1 MAPKVKQA
9 DSSEIAEKVI
19 DVTRL
24 ATYDE
29 VARELVES
37 GANLVN
43 AGDLADGFSILK
55 NKDQLVGS
63 EFIIISWDFRMS
75 PQFGTEFAIIRL
87 VTKATNSKVIITDG
101 GAGIYGE
108 LVKLPDHINAV
119 YCPTGLRR
127 SDYEA
132 SPDYDPETGAGR
144 PAGTTYWL
152 DTSGGKLPAGT
163 L

>member
-9 DSSEIAEKVI
+9 ESSELAEKII
-19 DVTRL
+19 DVTHL

-29 VARELVES
+29 IARELVDS
-37 GANLVN
+37 GASLVN
-43 AGDLADGFSILK
+43 AADVADGFTVLK

-63 EFIIISWDFRMS
+63 EMLIIGWDIRIS
-75 PQFGTEFAIIRL
+75 PQYGTEFAIIRII
-87 VTKATNSKVIITDG
+87 TKATNSKVIITDG

-108 LVKLPDHINAV
+108 LVKLPEHVNAV

-127 SDYEA
+127 SDYDA
-132 SPDYDPETGAGR
+132 TPDYDPETGAGR